1 VGQISLLFRR
11 FDPFFGSLFFFYDLY
26 AQRLPPFC
34 PRYSLY
40 ISFLYLGFPIGLYA
54 ILTNVMQLSYNIFMI
69 VLDASAVILL
79 AKIDLLEIF
88 VSNFSGRVLIPEKV
102 REEVCIEEMG
112 EAPLIV
118 KLIKD
123 KKIQVLKVKNGKPT
137 KKLMDDFNI
146 DTGEAEAI
154 ILALQEKV
162 SIIATDDRN
171 AIRACKIL
179 KIEFTTAIAVLI
191 RAFEKNL
198 IDKDEALIKLRKLE
212 LVARYSRA
220 IVEDARKRIEG
231 GGRGANKNS
240 KHTDK

>member
-1 VGQISLLFRR
+1 
-11 FDPFFGSLFFFYDLY
+11 
-26 AQRLPPFC
+26 
-34 PRYSLY
+34 
-40 ISFLYLGFPIGLYA
+40 
-54 ILTNVMQLSYNIFMI
+54 MI

-102 REEVCIEEMG
+102 REGVCIEEMG

-240 KHTDK
+240 KHTDKR

>member
-1 VGQISLLFRR
+1 
-11 FDPFFGSLFFFYDLY
+11 
-26 AQRLPPFC
+26 
-34 PRYSLY
+34 
-40 ISFLYLGFPIGLYA
+40 
-54 ILTNVMQLSYNIFMI
+54 MI

-123 KKIQVLKVKNGKPT
+123 KKIQVLKVNPVRKSSTFQRGGSHGALNPVFALKGIISSSPLQAAGLSNGVKNGKPT

-191 RAFEKNL
+191 RAFEKKL

-220 IVEDARKRIEG
+220 IVEDSRKRIEG

>member
-1 VGQISLLFRR
+1 
-11 FDPFFGSLFFFYDLY
+11 
-26 AQRLPPFC
+26 
-34 PRYSLY
+34 
-40 ISFLYLGFPIGLYA
+40 
-54 ILTNVMQLSYNIFMI
+54 MI

-123 KKIQVLKVKNGKPT
+123 KKIQVLKVNPVRKSSTFQRGGSHGALNPVFALKGIISSSPLQAAGLSNGVKNGKPT

-220 IVEDARKRIEG
+220 IVEDSRKRIEG

>member
-1 VGQISLLFRR
+1 
-11 FDPFFGSLFFFYDLY
+11 
-26 AQRLPPFC
+26 
-34 PRYSLY
+34 
-40 ISFLYLGFPIGLYA
+40 
-54 ILTNVMQLSYNIFMI
+54 
-69 VLDASAVILL
+69 
-79 AKIDLLEIF
+79 
-88 VSNFSGRVLIPEKV
+88 
-102 REEVCIEEMG
+102 
-112 EAPLIV
+112 
-118 KLIKD
+118 
-123 KKIQVLKVKNGKPT
+123 
-137 KKLMDDFNI
+137 MDDFNI

-191 RAFEKNL
+191 RAFEKKL